1 MCVLGGWWWCVCVH
15 TQVLA
20 FLREVLEVVPKPG
33 ASPPTPPSFPI
44 SLSAPLAQSW
54 YLRSQTGRKE
64 QRSTLER
71 NPYGS
76 WSCCVENLCLY
87 VRNWFPGWGGV
98 CVTCT
103 GTLSP
108 SLSVC
113 PEGRLG
119 EPVGT
124 QGVRAR
130 MGPCLCPAWV
140 YLQDKDSVE

>member
-1 MCVLGGWWWCVCVH
+1 MCVH

-87 VRNWFPGWGGV
+87 VRNWFPGWGGGCV
-98 CVTCT
+98 CHMYRYSLP
-103 GTLSP
+103 LSLCVPRRTTRGACWHARGEGKNGAMLVP
-108 SLSVC
+108 SMGVFA
-113 PEGRLG
+113 R
-119 EPVGT
+119 
-124 QGVRAR
+124 QGQCGIKVPQ
-130 MGPCLCPAWV
+130 MML
-140 YLQDKDSVE
+140 